1 MRSWKLINFLDFI
14 KKFKYNNDYVY
25 IKYIGNPNYYLHSI
39 SDLKDCFELLN
50 YYIIGYYY
58 HDGYLVAEI
67 CDKVVKD
74 I

>member
-1 MRSWKLINFLDFI
+1 MINFLDFI

-25 IKYIGNPNYYLHSI
+25 IKYIGNPNYYLHNTGA
-39 SDLKDCFELLN
+39 LKDCPELLN
-50 YYIIGYYY
+50 YYIVGFYYREN
-58 HDGYLVAEI
+58 YLVAEI